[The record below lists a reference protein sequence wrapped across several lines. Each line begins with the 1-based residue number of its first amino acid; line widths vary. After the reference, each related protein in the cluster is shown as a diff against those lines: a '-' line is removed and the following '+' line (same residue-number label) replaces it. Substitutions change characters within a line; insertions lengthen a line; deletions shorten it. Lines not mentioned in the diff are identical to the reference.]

1 MEIIF
6 NNVSYSENLKTV
18 YEKKYLKS
26 VSFKINENEIT
37 AIISDD
43 DCKIGELLTAAKKP
57 TGGYVSYG
65 DFLNKKGS
73 NIDNINELRKQIAW
87 INCSFKK
94 IFLCNTVKEEIALA
108 IRNYMKGCKDINKRV
123 SDSLKLVGLD
133 DSFVDKN
140 PNNLSYIEQKKIIF
154 ATFISYNPKIIII
167 DGYEQGMTFKERDS
181 LKKMLRLLKV
191 RYNKTIIIISN
202 DINFIMDIVDSYV
215 VINRGVNVLEGTK
228 NDFYKE
234 ELYQYVEKPKIIEF
248 IKYAKEKGHDIE
260 NYVDIKELIKGIYR
274 DVT

>member
-1 MEIIF
+1 MC
-6 NNVSYSENLKTV
+6 
-18 YEKKYLKS
+18 
-26 VSFKINENEIT
+26 
-37 AIISDD
+37 D
-43 DCKIGELLTAAKKP
+43 
-57 TGGYVSYG
+57 
-65 DFLNKKGS
+65 
-73 NIDNINELRKQIAW
+73 
-87 INCSFKK
+87 
-94 IFLCNTVKEEIALA
+94 TVKEEIALA

-133 DSFVDKN
+133 DSFIDKN

-215 VINRGVNVLEGTK
+215 VINSGVNVLEGTK

-234 ELYQYVEKPKIIEF
+234 ELYQYDSVEKTIQRYNTLILDMYKEQSDKYYLYLLCSILVLGVVIVTFSTILISMNKRNRRKKIEF
-248 IKYAKEKGHDIE
+248 VSNKKDEVDEDLPIKRNKSK
-260 NYVDIKELIKGIYR
+260 KRK
-274 DVT
+274 